1 MFMKEKRRYLVIQ
14 YSDADAD
21 VRGITNFKLE
31 NKDLLDSVI
40 KTLGEKA
47 ELKKRGDS
55 YIRSRQ
61 MSAGD
66 DDSDI

>member
-1 MFMKEKRRYLVIQ
+1 MFIKEKRRYLIIQ

-21 VRGITNFKLE
+21 VRGVTSFKLE
-31 NKDLLDSVI
+31 NKELLDSVI

-47 ELKKRGDS
+47 ELRKRGDS

-61 MSAGD
+61 MPTD
-66 DDSDI
+66 DDTDI